1 MSSNPSVL
9 QGKLAKLVDQGL
21 TFGDCVAAFATN
33 RATSKVVQTA
43 HDRYAEPSNGSIE
56 IDPETVVSEADEGVW
71 VMAWVW
77 VPKEDIDEI
86 A

>member
-1 MSSNPSVL
+1 M
-9 QGKLAKLVDQGL
+9 
-21 TFGDCVAAFATN
+21 
-33 RATSKVVQTA
+33 VQTA